1 MSTDTALKESVLT
14 ELRWEPSV
22 NAAHI
27 GVTAHDGVITLMGH
41 VQTYAEKHAAE
52 AAARRVRGVK
62 SIAEEI
68 EVKLSFDVKRSDEDI
83 AAAIISRLAWDSTI
97 PKDAVKSSVESGWV
111 TLIGDVDWHFE
122 SEAAEQEV
130 RRLWG
135 VVGVTN
141 HIKVRSRVNT
151 YNLDQDIT
159 KALQRSW
166 LDPSNVTVTAD
177 GGKVKLTG
185 SVHSWSERM
194 LAGKTAWAA
203 PGTVAV
209 ENSLAIA

>member
-1 MSTDTALKESVLT
+1 MSSDTALKESVLI

-68 EVKLSFDVKRSDEDI
+68 EVKLSFDVERSDEDI
-83 AAAIISRLAWDSTI
+83 AAAIITRLSWDSTI
-97 PKDAVKSSVESGWV
+97 PKDAVKSSVEGGWV
-111 TLIGDVDWHFE
+111 TLVGDVDWYFE

-141 HIKVRSRVNT
+141 HIKVKSRVNT
-151 YNLDQDIT
+151 DNLDQDIT
-159 KALQRSW
+159 KALHRSW
-166 LDPSNVTVTAD
+166 LDPSNVTVTVD

-185 SVHSWSERM
+185 SVPSWSERM

-203 PGTVAV
+203 PGATAV
-209 ENSLAIA
+209 ENSLVIA